1 MLLDIIEVARSHS
14 GLNLAAAFAKILDD
28 FGISDKVRR
37 YCEIIGYG
45 LTLDAQILSITCDN
59 ASNNDTMIAEL
70 ANLLDSF
77 PGPANQTRCF
87 THVLN
92 LVVKSV
98 IQQFDLPKSKGDRI
112 LNDAAKELLSLAGN
126 IEFEEDELMG
136 RNGKEDDEEEDDNV
150 EGWIDERMD
159 MTDAELEVL
168 DGSVEPVRL
177 LLTKVS

>member
-1 MLLDIIEVARSHS
+1 MRFFPDVARSHS

-37 YCEIIGYG
+37 YCEIISYG

-70 ANLLDSF
+70 ANLHDSF

-150 EGWIDERMD
+150 EGWIDELMD